1 MNALRR
7 WWKLA
12 LAMAGL
18 LIAAQ
23 IGVSLLV
30 RTHGVHNFLVA
41 QLSRAFG
48 RPVEVRHFGARLLPS
63 PTLAASGITVGED
76 PAFGNEYFLRAESFS
91 AGLRWTGLL
100 RGRFEFGTLAFAR
113 PSLILVRNPEGRWN
127 LERWLPPAKSSAADR
142 AVFYGPTQATPSN
155 HLQKIEFDEGRVN
168 FKLEYD
174 KQTFAFTDVSG
185 SVEQIAPG
193 RWELQLA
200 ATPWRSGVALQ
211 STGRVR
217 VLGDLAGTSTRLQP
231 AQVQVHWD
239 EASLADIFRL
249 WSGQDY
255 GVRGV
260 FALEATLQS
269 GIAAPDA
276 TPAPPAPLPG
286 GWTFSVHARATRIHR
301 WDFAERSD
309 NPRLNASVKGNFFS
323 DTRAVEPA
331 HFSMEA
337 PQSNLRGYFSIGG
350 FAQPDILLRVDSMGV
365 QAADLLAW
373 CRAFQSDIDEGISVQ
388 QFFTG
393 SAMLRGWPLQL
404 ESAGFSSA
412 GGTLKIPGIDGGVQ
426 IGALRGGRE
435 RSKLAVEPVRISW
448 NSAASVAGA
457 AEPSTVAVRRKA
469 ADARS
474 AVSVG
479 LTHDFTRG
487 EGALTLDGHAAKAEQ
502 ILHIARAFGRPLNR
516 GWELTGDAN
525 AALQWNWSAGKR
537 GRWNGKLGFSLAQ
550 LQVAGL
556 NQPLLLDEAEL
567 DYKDG
572 RRIAEIA
579 KAQGFGANWSGEIA
593 QWQSATAATDAEA
606 KWQFQLHADKIDAAD
621 LDRWVGPRARPG
633 WLQRVMNSLLGGANA
648 NSAAAIPAS
657 ELLRRVNAEGELR
670 IDDLTVEKLTLR
682 DVHATGSL
690 HDLQT
695 EIREADAQ
703 WAGGSVRGSG
713 RAQFAPKPGYE
724 VSVEFDR
731 VNLAQLPDAFAAR
744 LAGLASGKLHLAAA
758 GVGREVLLKSLE
770 GTAQVRVKNVELR
783 GWDVPASM
791 ADGTAHAGV
800 SRWTAGAGLLRF
812 RDRGV
817 LLDDFHLEN
826 GKELT
831 LINGRV
837 TFGQDADLSMETSA
851 GGKHASNFVGAGRV
865 LKISGPLDLPRVSVE
880 NAVARQPAD

>member
-1 MNALRR
+1 MKALRR

-12 LAMAGL
+12 LAIAGL

-30 RTHGVHNFLVA
+30 RTHRVHNFLVA
-41 QLSRAFG
+41 QLSRVFG
-48 RPVEVRHFGARLLPS
+48 RPVEVEHFGAQLLPS
-63 PTLAASGITVGED
+63 PTLAAAGITVGED
-76 PAFGNEYFLRAESFS
+76 PAFGNEYFLRAESFR

-113 PSLILVRNPEGRWN
+113 PSLILVRNAEGRWN
-127 LERWLPPAKSSAADR
+127 LERWLPPAKSSGADR

-168 FKLEYD
+168 FKVEYD
-174 KQTFAFTDVSG
+174 KQAFAFTDVSG
-185 SVEQIAPG
+185 SVEQVAPG

-211 STGRVR
+211 STGTVRVR
-217 VLGDLAGTSTRLQP
+217 GDLAGTSTRLQP
-231 AQVQVHWD
+231 AQVQVHWE
-239 EASLADIFRL
+239 EASLADVFRL

-260 FALEATLQS
+260 FALDAKLES

-276 TPAPPAPLPG
+276 APEAPLTPMPRPG
-286 GWTFSVHARATRIHR
+286 GWTFSAQARATRIHR
-301 WDFAERSD
+301 WDFAERTD
-309 NPRLNASVKGNFFS
+309 NPRLTATVNGNFFS
-323 DTRAVEPA
+323 DTRAVEPG

-337 PQSNLRGYFSIGG
+337 PQSNVRGYFSIGG
-350 FAQPDILLRVDSMGV
+350 FADPGALVRVDSMGV

-373 CRAFQSDIDEGISVQ
+373 CRAFQNDVDEGISVQ

-393 SAMLRGWPLQL
+393 GAILRGWPLQL

-412 GGTLKIPGIDGGVQ
+412 GGTLKMPGIDGPVQ

-435 RSKLAVEPVRISW
+435 RSSLAIEPVRISW
-448 NSAASVAGA
+448 SSATSAPA
-457 AEPSTVAVRRKA
+457 APPKRKG

-474 AVSVG
+474 ALIVA
-479 LTHDFTRG
+479 LTHDFATG
-487 EGALTLDGHAAKAEQ
+487 GGALTLDGHAAKTEQ
-502 ILHIARAFGRPLNR
+502 VLMAARAFGRPLNR
-516 GWELTGDAN
+516 GWELTGEAN

-537 GRWNGKLGFSLAQ
+537 GRWNGKLGFSHAQ

-572 RRIAEIA
+572 RPIVEIT
-579 KAQGFGANWSGEIA
+579 KAQGFGASWSGEIA
-593 QWQSATAATDAEA
+593 QAQSVYRAADNDVEP

-621 LDRWVGPRARPG
+621 LDRWIGPRARPG
-633 WLQRVMNSLLGGANA
+633 WLQRLMNSLLGGANA

-670 IDDLTVEKLTLR
+670 IDDLTVEKLKLGQ
-682 DVHATGSL
+682 VHAIGSL

-695 EIREADAQ
+695 EVREAEAQ
-703 WAGGSVRGSG
+703 WAGGNVRGTG
-713 RAQFAPKPGYE
+713 QARFAPKPGYD

-731 VNLAQLPDAFAAR
+731 VNLAQLPAAFAAR
-744 LAGLASGKLHLAAA
+744 LAGLASGTLHLAAA
-758 GVGREVLLKSLE
+758 GVGRDVLLESLE
-770 GTAQVRVKNVELR
+770 GTAEVRVKNVELR

-800 SRWTAGAGLLRF
+800 SRWPAGSGLLRF

-826 GKELT
+826 GKDLT
-831 LINGRV
+831 LINGRI

-851 GGKHASNFVGAGRV
+851 AGKHLSNSPGTGRV

>member
-1 MNALRR
+1 MKALRR

-12 LAMAGL
+12 LAIAGL

-23 IGVSLLV
+23 IGVSVVV
-30 RTHGVHNFLVA
+30 RTHRVHNFLVA

-48 RPVEVRHFGARLLPS
+48 RPVEVAHFGARLLPS
-63 PTLAASGITVGED
+63 PTLAAAGITVGED

-113 PSLILVRNPEGRWN
+113 PSLILVRNAEGRWN
-127 LERWLPPAKSSAADR
+127 LERWLPPAKGSGADR
-142 AVFYGPTQATPSN
+142 PVFYGPTQATPSN

-168 FKLEYD
+168 FKVEYD
-174 KQTFAFTDVSG
+174 KQAFAFTDVSG
-185 SVEQIAPG
+185 SVEQVAPG

-217 VLGDLAGTSTRLQP
+217 VRGDLAGTSTRLQP
-231 AQVQVHWD
+231 AQVQVHWE

-260 FALEATLQS
+260 FALDGTLHS

-276 TPAPPAPLPG
+276 ASDAPLTPVPRPG
-286 GWTFSVHARATRIHR
+286 GWTFSAQARATRIHR
-301 WDFAERSD
+301 WDFAERAD
-309 NPRLNASVKGNFFS
+309 NPRLTATVNGNFFS
-323 DTRAVEPA
+323 DTRAVEPG
-331 HFSMEA
+331 HFSLEA
-337 PQSNLRGYFSIGG
+337 PQSNVRGYFSVGG
-350 FAQPDILLRVDSMGV
+350 FAQPGAVLRIDSMGV

-373 CRAFQSDIDEGISVQ
+373 FRAFQSDIDEGISVQ

-393 SAMLRGWPLQL
+393 GAVLRGWPLQL

-412 GGTLKIPGIDGGVQ
+412 GGTLKTPGIDGGVQ
-426 IGALRGGRE
+426 IGPLRGGRE
-435 RSKLAVEPVRISW
+435 RSSLAIEPVRISW
-448 NSAASVAGA
+448 SNATSAPASPPKRKGA
-457 AEPSTVAVRRKA
+457 E
-469 ADARS
+469 ARS
-474 AVSVG
+474 ALSVG
-479 LTHDFTRG
+479 LTHDFATG
-487 EGALTLDGHAAKAEQ
+487 EGALSLDGHAGKSDQ
-502 ILHIARAFGRPLNR
+502 ILTVARAFGCPLNR
-516 GWELTGDAN
+516 GWELTGESN
-525 AALQWNWSAGKR
+525 AALQWNWSPGKR
-537 GRWNGKLGFSLAQ
+537 GRWNGKLGFSHAQ

-572 RRIAEIA
+572 RRIAEIT
-579 KAQGFGANWSGEIA
+579 KAQGFGASWNGEIA
-593 QWQSATAATDAEA
+593 QAQPLYLAAGSDAET
-606 KWQFQLHADKIDAAD
+606 KWQFQLHADKVDAAD
-621 LDRWVGPRARPG
+621 LDRWIGPRARPG
-633 WLQRVMNSLLGGANA
+633 WLQRVMNSLLGAANT

-657 ELLRRVNAEGELR
+657 ELLRRVDAEGELR
-670 IDDLTVEKLTLR
+670 IDDLTVEKLKLSQ
-682 DVHATGSL
+682 VHAIGSL

-695 EIREADAQ
+695 EVREAEAQ
-703 WAGGSVRGSG
+703 WAGGTVRGTG
-713 RAQFAPKPGYE
+713 KARFAPKPSYD
-724 VSVEFDR
+724 VSVDFDR
-731 VNLAQLPDAFAAR
+731 VDLVQLPAAFAAR
-744 LAGLASGKLHLAAA
+744 LGGLASGTLHLAAA
-758 GVGREVLLKSLE
+758 GVGRDVLLKSLE
-770 GTAQVRVKNVELR
+770 GAAQVRVKNVELR

-800 SRWTAGAGLLRF
+800 SRWLAGSGLLRF

-826 GKELT
+826 GKDLT
-831 LINGRV
+831 LINGRI

-851 GGKHASNFVGAGRV
+851 AGKHLSDPVGAGRV